1 VGNIY
6 SVKTVRGLLM
16 HDSTPEQ
23 LRFPP
28 LSGYTVRADFDG
40 GALSSDFGALL
51 LRGIDRQ
58 IGFTERLAAAV
69 RDKRHPSYI
78 DHPLRDLFAQ
88 RIYQIA
94 SGYADGNDA
103 NSLRHDPMF
112 KLSVERIPLDPTQ
125 DLASAPTFSR
135 LEHSVT
141 RPDLY
146 RLTQAFVDH
155 FIASYPEPPAAIV
168 LDIDH
173 SADPTHGQ
181 QEFAFYNHYY
191 QSYCY
196 LPLFIFE
203 GTSHALVTACL
214 RPGKRPPGAENAMI
228 LVRLLSY
235 LRRHWPYTHILV
247 RGDSH
252 FATPEVLAVLT
263 QRRWVDFV
271 FGLAGNP
278 VLLRQAGP
286 VMEEARRLFQ
296 QQTVV
301 AAAYGDPPPASSR
314 VYEDFPYAAASW
326 DQPWRVIV
334 KAEVMAAGDNPRFV
348 VTSLEAP
355 SPQQLYEDLYCAR
368 GNCENAIKAVKCDL
382 HSDRTSD
389 TTFLANA
396 TRLLLAC
403 GAYVLHH
410 ALRTHTLA
418 HTALATAQP
427 STVMLTLFKVATH
440 VKQYKDR
447 ILLHLPT
454 SCPVKALL
462 QRITT
467 LLMAIPVPTM
477 NTS

>member
-1 VGNIY
+1 
-6 SVKTVRGLLM
+6 M
-16 HDSTPEQ
+16 QHSTPEQ

-28 LSGYTVRADFDG
+28 IAGYTVRADFNG

-58 IGFTERLAAAV
+58 IGLTERLAAAIQ
-69 RDKRHPSYI
+69 DKRHPSYI
-78 DHPLRDLFAQ
+78 DHTLRDLLAQ

-103 NSLRHDPMF
+103 NSLRHDPLF
-112 KLSVERIPLDPTQ
+112 KLSAERSPLDPTQ
-125 DLASAPTFSR
+125 ALASAPTFSR
-135 LEHSVT
+135 LEHSVD
-141 RPDLY
+141 RKDLY
-146 RLTQAFVDH
+146 RLTQAFVAH
-155 FIASYPEPPAAIV
+155 FIASYPEPPSAIV
-168 LDIDH
+168 LDLDH
-173 SADPTHGQ
+173 SEDPTHGQ
-181 QEFAFYNHYY
+181 QELAFYNHHY

-228 LVRLLSY
+228 LVRLLGY
-235 LRRHWPYTHILV
+235 LRRHWPSTHILV

-252 FATPEVLAVLT
+252 FATPEVMEVLAH
-263 QRRWVDFV
+263 RRHIDFV
-271 FGLAGNP
+271 FGRAGNA
-278 VLLRQAGP
+278 VLLRHATP
-286 VMEEARRLFQ
+286 VLQEARDLFQ

-301 AAAYGDPPPASSR
+301 AHAYGAPPPRSSR
-314 VYEDFPYAAASW
+314 VYEDFAYAAGSW
-326 DQPWRVIV
+326 AQPWRVIV

-355 SPQQLYEDLYCAR
+355 PPQTVYEDLYCAR
-368 GNCENAIKAVKCDL
+368 GNCENDIKAVKCDL
-382 HSDRTSD
+382 HSDRTSA

-396 TRLLLAC
+396 VRLLLAC
-403 GAYVLHH
+403 AAYVLHH

-427 STVMLTLFKVATH
+427 STVILTLFKVATH
-440 VKQYKDR
+440 IKQYKDR

-462 QRITT
+462 RQVTT
-467 LLMAIPVPTM
+467 LLTAIPVPAL

>member
-1 VGNIY
+1 
-6 SVKTVRGLLM
+6 
-16 HDSTPEQ
+16 
-23 LRFPP
+23 
-28 LSGYTVRADFDG
+28 
-40 GALSSDFGALL
+40 
-51 LRGIDRQ
+51 
-58 IGFTERLAAAV
+58 
-69 RDKRHPSYI
+69 
-78 DHPLRDLFAQ
+78 
-88 RIYQIA
+88 
-94 SGYADGNDA
+94 
-103 NSLRHDPMF
+103 MF
-112 KLSVERIPLDPTQ
+112 KLSVERAPLDPTH

-135 LEHSVT
+135 LEHQVART
-141 RPDLY
+141 DLY

-168 LDIDH
+168 LDLDH
-173 SADPTHGQ
+173 TEDPTHGQ
-181 QEFAFYNHYY
+181 QEFTFYNHHY

-196 LPLFIFE
+196 LPLLIFE
-203 GTSHALVTACL
+203 GTSHALVAAVL

-228 LVRLLSY
+228 LVRLLAY
-235 LRRHWPYTHILV
+235 LRRHWPSTHILI

-252 FATPEVLAVLT
+252 FATPEVIEVIAH
-263 QRRWVDFV
+263 RRHMDFV

-278 VLLRQAGP
+278 VLLRQAAS
-286 VMEEARRLFQ
+286 VMQEARGLFQ
-296 QQTVV
+296 QRSAV
-301 AAAYGDPPPASSR
+301 AHAYGEQPPPSTR
-314 VYEDFPYAAASW
+314 LYEEFSYAAASW
-326 DQPWRVIV
+326 EQPWRVIV

-355 SPQQLYEDLYCAR
+355 TPQHVYEDLYCAR
-368 GNCENAIKAVKCDL
+368 GNCENDIKAMKNDL
-382 HSDRTSD
+382 HSDRTSA

-396 TRLLLAC
+396 MRLLLAC

-427 STVMLTLFKVATH
+427 STVILTLFKVATH

-462 QRITT
+462 HRVTT
-467 LLMAIPVPTM
+467 LLTALPVPAL

>member
-1 VGNIY
+1 
-6 SVKTVRGLLM
+6 M
-16 HDSTPEQ
+16 QDSTPEQ
-23 LRFPP
+23 LRFPSLP
-28 LSGYTVRADFDG
+28 GYTVRADFDG

-69 RDKRHPSYI
+69 RDRRHPSYT
-78 DHPLRDLFAQ
+78 DHALRDLFAQ

-94 SGYADGNDA
+94 SGYADGSDA
-103 NSLRHDPMF
+103 NSLRHDPLL
-112 KLSVERIPLDPTQ
+112 KLSVERAPLDPTQ
-125 DLASAPTFSR
+125 ALASAPTFSR

-141 RPDLY
+141 RTDLY

-168 LDIDH
+168 LDLDH
-173 SADPTHGQ
+173 SEDPTHGQ
-181 QEFAFYNHYY
+181 QELTFYNHHY
-191 QSYCY
+191 QSHCY

-203 GTSHALVTACL
+203 GTSHALVAACL
-214 RPGKRPPGAENAMI
+214 RPGKRPPGAENAML

-252 FATPEVLAVLT
+252 FATPEVMEVIAP
-263 QRRWVDFV
+263 RRRTDFV

-278 VLLRQAGP
+278 VLLRQAAH
-286 VMEEARRLFQ
+286 VMQEARDLFQ
-296 QQTVV
+296 QRT
-301 AAAYGDPPPASSR
+301 ALAHAYGEQPPLSSR
-314 VYEDFPYAAASW
+314 VYEDFSYAAASW
-326 DQPWRVIV
+326 AQPWRVIV

-355 SPQQLYEDLYCAR
+355 TPQHVYEDLYCAR
-368 GNCENAIKAVKCDL
+368 GNCENDIKAVKCDL
-382 HSDRTSD
+382 RSDRTSA

-396 TRLLLAC
+396 TRLLLSCA
-403 GAYVLHH
+403 AYVLHH

-427 STVMLTLFKVATH
+427 GTVILTLFKVATQI
-440 VKQYKDR
+440 KQYKDR

-462 QRITT
+462 RRVTT
-467 LLMAIPVPTM
+467 LLTALPVPAL

>member
-1 VGNIY
+1 MPY
-6 SVKTVRGLLM
+6 
-16 HDSTPEQ
+16 STPEQ

-28 LSGYTVRADFDG
+28 MSGYTVRAEFDG

-58 IGFTERLAAAV
+58 IGLTERLAAAV
-69 RDKRHPSYI
+69 HDTRHPSYI
-78 DHPLRDLFAQ
+78 DHPLRNLLAQ

-103 NSLRHDPMF
+103 NSLRYDPLF
-112 KLSVERIPLDPTQ
+112 KMGVERLPLDPIQ

-135 LEHSVT
+135 LEHQVT
-141 RPDLY
+141 RADLY
-146 RLTQAFVDH
+146 RLTRAFVDQ

-168 LDIDH
+168 LDLDH
-173 SADPTHGQ
+173 SEDPTHGQ
-181 QEFAFYNHYY
+181 QEFTFYNHHY
-191 QSYCY
+191 QSHCY

-203 GTSHALVTACL
+203 GTSHALVAAFL

-235 LRRHWPYTHILV
+235 LRRHWPTTHILV

-252 FATPEVLAVLT
+252 FATPEVIEVIAH
-263 QRRWVDFV
+263 RRRMDFV

-278 VLLRQAGP
+278 VLLRQAAP
-286 VMEEARRLFQ
+286 VMQEARALFQ
-296 QQTVV
+296 HRSALAQ
-301 AAAYGDPPPASSR
+301 AYGEQPPSSSR
-314 VYEDFPYAAASW
+314 VYDDFSYAAASW
-326 DQPWRVIV
+326 SEPWRVIV

-348 VTSLEAP
+348 VTSAEAP
-355 SPQQLYEDLYCAR
+355 PPWQVYEELYCAR
-368 GNCENAIKAVKCDL
+368 GNCENDIKAVKNDL
-382 HSDRTSD
+382 ASDRTSA

-396 TRLLLAC
+396 TRLLLSCA
-403 GAYVLHH
+403 AYVLHH

-418 HTALATAQP
+418 HTALAMAQP
-427 STVMLTLFKVATH
+427 STVILTLFKVATQ

-462 QRITT
+462 HRVTT
-467 LLMAIPVPTM
+467 LLTAIPLPAL

>member
-1 VGNIY
+1 MPY
-6 SVKTVRGLLM
+6 
-16 HDSTPEQ
+16 STPEQ
-23 LRFPP
+23 LQFPP
-28 LSGYTVRADFDG
+28 LSGYTIRANFDG

-58 IGFTERLAAAV
+58 IGLTERLAAAV

-78 DHPLRDLFAQ
+78 DHTLRDLFAQ

-94 SGYADGNDA
+94 SGYADGNEA
-103 NSLRHDPMF
+103 NSLRYDPLL
-112 KLSVERIPLDPTQ
+112 KLGVERVPLDPAQ

-135 LEHSVT
+135 LEHQMT
-141 RPDLY
+141 RTDLY

-168 LDIDH
+168 LDLDH
-173 SADPTHGQ
+173 TEDPPHGQ
-181 QEFAFYNHYY
+181 QEFTFYNHHY
-191 QSYCY
+191 QSHCY
-196 LPLFIFE
+196 LPLCICE
-203 GTSHALVTACL
+203 GTSHALVAACL

-228 LVRLLSY
+228 LVRLLAA
-235 LRRHWPYTHILV
+235 LRRQWPSTHILV

-252 FATPEVLAVLT
+252 FATPEVMEVIAH
-263 QRRWVDFV
+263 RRHMDFV

-278 VLLRQAGP
+278 VLLRQAAP
-286 VMEEARRLFQ
+286 VMQAARHLFQ
-296 QQTVV
+296 QRTAV
-301 AAAYGDPPPASSR
+301 AQAYGEQLPPSTR
-314 VYEDFPYAAASW
+314 LYEEFAYAAASW
-326 DQPWRVIV
+326 EQPWRVIV

-348 VTSLEAP
+348 VTSLAAP
-355 SPQQLYEDLYCAR
+355 TPQHVYEDLYCAR
-368 GNCENAIKAVKCDL
+368 GNCENDIKALKSDL
-382 HSDRTSD
+382 HSDRTSA

-418 HTALATAQP
+418 HTALAAAQP
-427 STVMLTLFKVATH
+427 ATVILTLFKVATQ

-462 QRITT
+462 HRVTT
-467 LLMAIPVPTM
+467 LLTAIPVLAL